1 MRVKKAPKLCVEYEN
16 GVRCT
21 KALWIYGRC
30 FNHFK
35 KLDPRLFARL
45 KSMTRKQR
53 AEEFEKVAGVPA
65 FPRWM
70 FENPQGEAQLAA
82 ECERLE
88 KKAREGKN
96 NEQ

>member
-1 MRVKKAPKLCVEYEN
+1 
-16 GVRCT
+16 
-21 KALWIYGRC
+21 
-30 FNHFK
+30 
-35 KLDPRLFARL
+35 
-45 KSMTRKQR
+45 MTRKQR